1 MRNYAQLFAI
11 CKAQGFD
18 YKDKVA
24 EISNGRTD
32 SLKALT
38 DAEYREMMLQ
48 LQKHNAH
55 LRQTKKFEVK
65 PGDKQ
70 RKKMIALA
78 KNMGA
83 KQPVDAVNNWCLYY
97 GHYKK
102 PLMQHTENEL
112 NQVLH
117 IYETKVYAS
126 YLRNL
131 NWQPVSKTS

>member
-24 EISNGRTD
+24 EITNGRTD

-48 LQKHNAH
+48 LNKHNAH
-55 LRQTKKFEVK
+55 LRQTKNFEIK

-78 KNMGA
+78 KNMGYSNA
-83 KQPVDAVNNWCLYY
+83 VDALNNWCMQY
-97 GHYKK
+97 GKYAK

-112 NQVLH
+112 NHVLSV
-117 IYETKVYAS
+117 YENEVYSS
-126 YLRNL
+126 YLANL
-131 NWQPVSKTS
+131 NK

>member
-24 EISNGRTD
+24 EFTNGRTD

-48 LQKHNAH
+48 LNKHNAH
-55 LRQTKKFEVK
+55 LRQTKTFEIK

-78 KNMGA
+78 KNMGIA
-83 KQPVDAVNNWCLYY
+83 DAVWAVNNWCIQY
-97 GHYKK
+97 GKYAK
-102 PLMQHTENEL
+102 PLMQHTPNEL

-117 IYETKVYAS
+117 IYETKYYAS
-126 YLRNL
+126 YLANL
-131 NWQPVSKTS
+131 NK